1 MSNIEFLKT
10 LTENNVLELVG
21 IFSFGLRYLGWV
33 FIKGLVNVVDGL
45 EDAIS
50 AIYNINSFFET
61 KEVANFLNDY
71 KPVLWTIFAIALA
84 IVGFQIIFQRKRDKG
99 QVPVNILISISIIVG
114 LPFLMTQLNEA
125 TKLIVDNNIG
135 TYKSSAREIVKG
147 NLSDLYYLD
156 SVGYD
161 LSDKK
166 NNISIDN
173 IMNIDINEKLDLGN
187 INNELGKTSFEYKLN
202 EDSSGNLTKQKLD
215 KGWFSFLD
223 EDYYRYNLNF
233 LVVICSLLVSMV
245 AILFS
250 CLKVGRILIELAFN
264 KILATVLA
272 FSDIGTGKK
281 LKMVVENILSMFA
294 ILITI
299 SVLLKLYVVFTG
311 WLSSPDVAIQ
321 NPMVKLL
328 ALGAG
333 SWAVIDGPNI
343 IERIFG
349 IDAGI
354 KSSWGAVVAG
364 IEGARMAGKGAK
376 SVAGAGKKIYSGSK
390 SAYSNIKDRISKPNG
405 SIKDNLKSSED
416 SNNIKNN
423 NNSNMSNNP
432 NKKSN
437 SDVKNN
443 SNLKTNKSN
452 KDGNLNLNKS
462 SSGNSSSNSN
472 SNMNVNSSGVNK
484 NNDNS
489 KVNLEKGTLKDNSN
503 QKETSVNSSKGNI
516 GDIKNNSSSAEKEK
530 LLKEAI
536 LKNKNR
542 SANNGQGI
550 NNDNKEKSDKFS
562 KAINKN
568 ENYKGNGQINKFN
581 SSGVKESKYSGSN
594 MKSNYNNVSESKKF
608 IIGDKSK
615 FNIKNKGGKKKI

>member
-33 FIKGLVNVVDGL
+33 FIKGLVNIVDGL

-99 QVPVNILISISIIVG
+99 QVPVNILISMSIIVG

-166 NNISIDN
+166 NNIPIDN

-233 LVVICSLLVSMV
+233 LVVIFSLVVSMV

-294 ILITI
+294 ILITV

-364 IEGARMAGKGAK
+364 IEGAR

-390 SAYSNIKDRISKPNG
+390 SVYSNIKDRISKPNG

-432 NKKSN
+432 NIKSN

-503 QKETSVNSSKGNI
+503 QKETSINSSKGNI

-568 ENYKGNGQINKFN
+568 ESYKGNGQINKFN

-615 FNIKNKGGKKKI
+615 FNIKNKGGKKKL